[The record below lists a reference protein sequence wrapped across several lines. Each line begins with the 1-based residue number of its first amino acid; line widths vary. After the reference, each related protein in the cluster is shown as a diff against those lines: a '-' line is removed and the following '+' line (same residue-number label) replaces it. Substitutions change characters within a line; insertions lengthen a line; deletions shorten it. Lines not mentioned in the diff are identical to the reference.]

1 MVQFVESGVGGASVG
16 DNCCRVDLVES
27 ELVNLQNHLDKL
39 LTAQTSAGEDLEG
52 FVLDGSAWTDPKM
65 AKMAR

>member
-1 MVQFVESGVGGASVG
+1 MVQFVESGVGGASIG

-27 ELVNLQNHLDKL
+27 GLVNLHNHLDKL

-52 FVLDGSAWTDPKM
+52 VVPGGSAWTDPKR